1 MSRKEFVSLNLLAKS
16 AGISRQAVWKACQ
29 RGNWRGHALEVRV
42 VEGKGG
48 NAGKQYLVSLA
59 SLPPEL
65 QLRLKPIEMPVQNRR
80 KPIASRDRRDRADK
94 GKKRVVIS
102 RQWDALVPFDAVT
115 KAKIAEDLKQEIR
128 GLLAAGAAWGHVKIL
143 ARNFL
148 AETTRSWGFRPSDP
162 ASFEQACSIPW
173 TLVSEEMHYRNVHQF
188 RTNRKAYEDSRPR
201 GRRSIEGMR
210 PMELVVGD
218 VHPIDIHLA
227 RVDGS
232 ICTAKLIGFLDWAT
246 GRVWCDLIA
255 FDTRGGVNN
264 RDVIEAFVAMVEHP
278 AFGLPETL
286 YIDNGKEYGFATY
299 LDDAMTLTVPGFH
312 GPGRSMRV
320 INALPYNAPAKPIE
334 RWFGDFESRYLST
347 LPGWIAG
354 NRMDKRQE
362 AIGRTVA
369 PYGTFEDF
377 VPAFFG
383 LLKAYH
389 SVPMGK
395 HSGLKGLSPNTTF
408 QKHVAAGWAAI
419 TMSRDE
425 IRAAVARRVERT
437 VIQGAIQLRGRRWSC
452 EELWQYTHD
461 KVLVCEPVYHAPA
474 ELLVLDMK
482 GNRLGIATP
491 DVALHPL
498 DHRGAQST
506 AQRARA
512 HRSAILEMA
521 RSVPKI
527 DVAARLIA
535 LGQAQPEIIPNEPA
549 GNVLLDPSD
558 RPARIVMPK
567 KPSNSEEQR
576 RREQDER
583 IAAQMDLVK
592 RIVG

>member
-1 MSRKEFVSLNLLAKS
+1 M
-16 AGISRQAVWKACQ
+16 
-29 RGNWRGHALEVRV
+29 
-42 VEGKGG
+42 
-48 NAGKQYLVSLA
+48 
-59 SLPPEL
+59 
-65 QLRLKPIEMPVQNRR
+65 
-80 KPIASRDRRDRADK
+80 
-94 GKKRVVIS
+94 
-102 RQWDALVPFDAVT
+102 
-115 KAKIAEDLKQEIR
+115 
-128 GLLAAGAAWGHVKIL
+128 

-148 AETTRSWGFRPSDP
+148 VETTRSWKFRPNNL
-162 ASFEQACSIPW
+162 ASFEQICSIPW
-173 TLVSEEMHYRNVHQF
+173 TLVSEELHYRKAHQF

-218 VHPIDIHLA
+218 VHPIDIHLTRA
-227 RVDGS
+227 DGS
-232 ICTAKLIGFLDWAT
+232 VCTAKLIGFLDWAT

-264 RDVIEAFVAMVEHP
+264 RDVIEVFAAMVEHP
-278 AFGLPETL
+278 AFGLPEAL
-286 YIDNGKEYGFATY
+286 YIDNGREYGFATY
-299 LDDAMTLTVPGFH
+299 LDDAMTLTVPGCH

-354 NRMDKRQE
+354 NRMNKRQE

-389 SVPMGK
+389 SVPTGK
-395 HSGLKGLSPNTTF
+395 QSGLKGLSPNTTF
-408 QKHVAAGWAAI
+408 QQHVTAGWSAI

-425 IRAAVARRVERT
+425 VRAAVARRVERT
-437 VIQGAIQLRGRRWSC
+437 VIQGAFQIRGRRWSC
-452 EELWQYTHD
+452 EELWQYMHD

-482 GNRLGIATP
+482 GNRLGIATA
-491 DVALHPL
+491 DVALRPL
-498 DHRGAQST
+498 DHRGSQST
-506 AQRARA
+506 AARA
-512 HRSAILEMA
+512 KAHRDAIVEMV

-535 LGQAQPEIIPNEPA
+535 LGQAQPDVIPNEPA
-549 GNVLLDPSD
+549 GKVSFDQSQ

-567 KPSNSEEQR
+567 RPSSSEER

-583 IAAQMDLVK
+583 IAAQMDLAK

>member
-1 MSRKEFVSLNLLAKS
+1 MSRKEFVPLNLLAKS

-42 VEGKGG
+42 VQGKGG
-48 NAGKQYLVSLA
+48 NAGKDYLVSLA
-59 SLPPEL
+59 SLPPAL
-65 QLRLKPIEMPVQNRR
+65 QLRLKPIETRAQNRP
-80 KPIASRDRRDRADK
+80 KPIASRGRRGRADQ
-94 GKKRVVIS
+94 GKRRVVIS
-102 RQWDALVPFDAVT
+102 RQWDALVPFDHGT
-115 KAKIAEDLKQEIR
+115 KAKIAEDIKQEIR

-148 AETTRSWGFRPSDP
+148 AETTRSWGFRPNDP
-162 ASFEQACSIPW
+162 ASFEKACSIPW
-173 TLVSEEMHYRNVHQF
+173 TLVSEEMHYRKVHQF

-201 GRRSIEGMR
+201 GRRSIEDMR

-218 VHPIDIHLA
+218 VHPIDIHLTRA
-227 RVDGS
+227 DGS

-264 RDVIEAFVAMVEHP
+264 RDVIEVFAAMVDHP

-299 LDDAMTLTVPGFH
+299 LDDATTLTVPGFH

-320 INALPYNAPAKPIE
+320 VNALPYNASAKPIE

-347 LPGWIAG
+347 LPGWISG
-354 NRMDKRQE
+354 NRMNKRQE

-389 SVPMGK
+389 SMPTGK
-395 HSGLKGLSPNTTF
+395 QSGLKGHSPNTTF
-408 QKHVAAGWAAI
+408 QQHVVAGWSAI

-425 IRAAVARRVERT
+425 VRAAVARRVERT

-452 EELWQYTHD
+452 EELWQYSHD

-482 GNRLGIATP
+482 GKRLGIATP
-491 DVALHPL
+491 DVPLHPL

-506 AQRARA
+506 AARA
-512 HRSAILEMA
+512 KAHRDAIVQMA

-527 DVAARLIA
+527 DVAARLMA
-535 LGQAQPEIIPNEPA
+535 LGQDQPQVIPNEPA
-549 GNVLLDPSD
+549 GKVSFDPSQ

-567 KPSNSEEQR
+567 KPLISEER
-576 RREQDER
+576 RREQDKR

>member
-1 MSRKEFVSLNLLAKS
+1 MTIKEFVPLNLLAKL

-29 RGNWRGHALEVRV
+29 RGNWRGHSLEMRV
-42 VEGKGG
+42 VRGKGG
-48 NAGKQYLVSLA
+48 NAGTQYLVNST
-59 SLPPEL
+59 SLPLEL
-65 QLRLKPIEMPVQNRR
+65 QLRLKPIEMPVQNRP
-80 KPIASRDRRDRADK
+80 KPIARRGRRDRADK

-102 RQWDALVPFDAVT
+102 RQWDALVPFDPIT
-115 KAKIAEDLKQEIR
+115 KARIAENLKQEIR

-148 AETTRSWGFRPSDP
+148 IETTRSWGFCPSDP
-162 ASFEQACSIPW
+162 ASFEKACSIPW
-173 TLVSEEMHYRNVHQF
+173 TLVSEELQYRKVHQF

-218 VHPIDIHLA
+218 VHPIDIHLTRA
-227 RVDGS
+227 DGS
-232 ICTAKLIGFLDWAT
+232 TCTAKLIGFLDWAT

-264 RDVIEAFVAMVEHP
+264 RDVIEVFAAMVEHP
-278 AFGLPETL
+278 AFGLPEAL

-312 GPGRSMRV
+312 GPGRSIRV
-320 INALPYNAPAKPIE
+320 IKALPYNAPAKPIE

-354 NRMDKRQE
+354 NRMNKRQE

-369 PYGTFEDF
+369 PYGNFEDF

-383 LLKAYH
+383 SLKAYH
-389 SVPMGK
+389 NVPTGK
-395 HSGLKGLSPNTTF
+395 QSRLKGLSPNTTF
-408 QKHVAAGWAAI
+408 QQHVAAGWSAI
-419 TMSRDE
+419 TMNRDE
-425 IRAAVARRVERT
+425 VRAAVARRVERT
-437 VIQGAIQLRGRRWSC
+437 VIQGAFQIRGRRWSC

-461 KVLVCEPVYHAPA
+461 KVLVCEPVYQAPA

-506 AQRARA
+506 AARA
-512 HRSAILEMA
+512 KAHRDAIVEMVRA
-521 RSVPKI
+521 VPKI

-535 LGQAQPEIIPNEPA
+535 LGQAQPDIIPNEPA
-549 GNVLLDPSD
+549 GKLSFVPSQ

-567 KPSNSEEQR
+567 KPLISEER

-583 IAAQMDLVK
+583 IAAQMELVK

>member
-1 MSRKEFVSLNLLAKS
+1 MPLNLLAKL
-16 AGISRQAVWKACQ
+16 AGISRQAIWKACL
-29 RGNWRGHALEVRV
+29 RGNWRGHSLEVRV
-42 VEGKGG
+42 IQGKGG
-48 NAGKQYLVSLA
+48 NAGNQYLVSLT

-65 QLRLKPIEMPVQNRR
+65 QLRLRPIQTPVQNPS
-80 KPIASRDRRDRADK
+80 KQIASRGRHGRADK

-102 RQWDALVPFDAVT
+102 RQWDALVPFDVLT

-128 GLLAAGAAWGHVKIL
+128 GLLAAGAAWGHVKVL

-148 AETTRSWGFRPSDP
+148 VETTRSWGFRPSDP

-173 TLVSEEMHYRNVHQF
+173 TLVSEELHYRKVHQF
-188 RTNRKAYEDSRPR
+188 RANRKAYEDSRPR

-218 VHPIDIHLA
+218 VHPIDIHLTRA
-227 RVDGS
+227 DGS

-264 RDVIEAFVAMVEHP
+264 RDVIEVFAAMVEHP
-278 AFGLPETL
+278 AFGLPEAL

-354 NRMDKRQE
+354 NRMNKRQE

-369 PYGTFEDF
+369 PYGTFDDF

-395 HSGLKGLSPNTTF
+395 QSGLKGLSPNTTF
-408 QKHVAAGWAAI
+408 QKHVAAGWSAI

-425 IRAAVARRVERT
+425 VRAAVARRVERT
-437 VIQGAIQLRGRRWSC
+437 VIQGAIKLRGRRWTC
-452 EELWQYTHD
+452 EELWQYAHE
-461 KVLVCEPVYHAPA
+461 KVLVCEPVYPTPA
-474 ELLVLDMK
+474 ELLLLDMK
-482 GNRLGIATP
+482 GKRLGIATP

-498 DHRGAQST
+498 DHRGTQST
-506 AQRARA
+506 AARA
-512 HRSAILEMA
+512 KAHRDAIVEMA

-527 DVAARLIA
+527 DVAARLIT
-535 LGQAQPEIIPNEPA
+535 LGRAQPVVIPNQPT
-549 GNVLLDPSD
+549 GKMLLDPSE

-567 KPSNSEEQR
+567 KPSSSEER